1 MQAVRKACDGAN
13 PGSWRKTL
21 TVKNRQDP
29 RAKPVAYRDAFK
41 STAWYYRSPFRRIE
55 RYRNEYEYSW
65 TVDSIVGF
73 YLSTSYC
80 SEYVL
85 ADKKDPFEK
94 DLRQALYEINPQG
107 QFNETRIVD
116 AIIAWK
122 EPEKYS

>member
-1 MQAVRKACDGAN
+1 VITPRIRHFAHF
-13 PGSWRKTL
+13 
-21 TVKNRQDP
+21 RQ
-29 RAKPVAYRDAFK
+29 
-41 STAWYYRSPFRRIE
+41 STTFDYTS
-55 RYRNEYEYSW
+55 
-65 TVDSIVGF
+65 SIVGF

-122 EPEKYS
+122 EPEKHS